1 MSDPHERSD
10 LSPRPQSPSSAA
22 AHAESSK
29 QREGAPTDGA
39 LSLEDAEL
47 LELSRDLRRLASHLV
62 SDPAGADDVVQEA
75 WLAAL
80 GRPPGEVRTLAE
92 WMRTV
97 VRRIAQRRVRRERR
111 RADVEALVAVRDEA
125 GFDAELDER
134 LATHKLLRDAVAEV
148 SEPSRAVLVAHYFDG
163 RTLESVAALLRRP
176 LETVRTQRRRGLA
189 ELRAVL
195 DRRHKGDR
203 SAWAGVLRLVSGPAG
218 SAASSALRRLAL
230 GTAATLLVAS
240 TIYFAF
246 LRPGEPSKATPPPAL
261 AAAQPSMPVTTV
273 GPDVGADAQ
282 IREPL
287 APPVQ
292 PAETATSEAAATS
305 VPPRRLAVRVVAADG
320 LPVPDALVSITASLD
335 LPDLP
340 AQNTDR
346 HGVTTIEIAA
356 DQLMRAPIFP
366 PPAGG
371 VALRAR
377 ADGHA
382 YSRTYYV
389 PIPEDGGSFELVLGG
404 PEQVVDL
411 RVLDE
416 EGRPVAGARVE
427 VDKRRRGLG
436 RGDDGVVSTESAVG
450 AITDEEGRARLA
462 NLELGEHEL
471 DVRAAGFV
479 LRTTRIATAEPHA
492 SIDVRLERGATLVG
506 DVRRA
511 DGSAVAGAT
520 VFAPQPEFHRE
531 APPGT
536 LTDAHGRFRLAGL
549 PPGSTRIFARGPE
562 PADGRANSIIELAQD
577 GETSASLRL
586 LAEPQL
592 GIRVQD
598 VGSGIVAGII
608 VLLDSRPDAGPAWR
622 TIALIDA
629 SGACSIDAFPSEVLD
644 CTVLRGSDGFVYKK
658 LAIDA
663 RRPQEFLVQ
672 LDVGTVAAL
681 GSLRGFVFDARGAPL
696 TTAYVR
702 EIRDDVILAGG
713 WLVDATTGGYEST
726 LVAAGLARWIVVA
739 REGVAEL
746 GLAPVEQGSAI
757 DLGTVYAQ
765 APGLVRIAW
774 ASAPSPD
781 AHLELRHRTL
791 TKTGVV
797 EGRVHELPAGL
808 REFEL
813 LPYDYILRVLDASGS
828 PRADIPFRV
837 ESKVAVDVVLP

>member
-10 LSPRPQSPSSAA
+10 VSPRPQSPSSTAA
-22 AHAESSK
+22 RAESSK

-39 LSLEDAEL
+39 LSLEDTEL

-80 GRPPGEVRTLAE
+80 GRPLGEVRTLAE

-97 VRRIAQRRVRRERR
+97 VRRIAQRRVRRDRR

-134 LATHKLLRDAVAEV
+134 LATHKLLRDAVGEV
-148 SEPSRAVLVAHYFDG
+148 SQPSRAVLVAHYFDG

-189 ELRAVL
+189 ELRVVL

-203 SAWAGVLRLVSGPAG
+203 STWVGVLRLVSAPAG
-218 SAASSALRRLAL
+218 SIASSALRRLAL

-246 LRPGEPSKATPPPAL
+246 LRPGDPPRAIPPPAL
-261 AAAQPSMPVTTV
+261 AAAQPSMPTTTV
-273 GPDVGADAQ
+273 EPDVGAHVQA
-282 IREPL
+282 REPL
-287 APPVQ
+287 APPAESATTEAE
-292 PAETATSEAAATS
+292 PAG

-320 LPVPDALVSITASLD
+320 LPVPDALVSTTASLD

-340 AQNTDR
+340 AQNTDG
-346 HGVTTIEIAA
+346 HGITTIEIAA
-356 DQLMRAPIFP
+356 DRLMRAPIFP
-366 PPAGG
+366 PPVGG
-371 VALRAR
+371 VAIRAR

-404 PEQVVDL
+404 PEQIVDL
-411 RVLDE
+411 RVVDE
-416 EGRPVAGARVE
+416 EGQPVAGARVE
-427 VDKRRRGLG
+427 VDKRRRGVG
-436 RGDDGVVSTESAVG
+436 RGDDGVLSTESAVG

-462 NLELGEHEL
+462 NLERGEHEL

-479 LRTTRIATAEPHA
+479 LRTTRISTVDPHA
-492 SIDVRLERGATLVG
+492 RIDVRLERGATLVG

-511 DGSAVAGAT
+511 DGSAVVGAT

-531 APPGT
+531 APPGA
-536 LTDAHGRFRLAGL
+536 LTDADGRFRLSGL

-562 PADGRANSIIELAQD
+562 SADGRANSIIELAEE
-577 GETSASLRL
+577 GETFSALRL
-586 LAEPQL
+586 LAEPPL

-598 VGSGIVAGII
+598 VGSGTVAGII
-608 VLLDSRPDAGPAWR
+608 VLLDSRPDSGPPWR

-644 CTVLRGSDGFVYKK
+644 CTVLRGSDGHVYRK

-681 GSLRGFVFDARGAPL
+681 GSLRGFVFDARGVPL

-702 EIRDDVILAGG
+702 EIRDDEVLAGG
-713 WLVDATTGGYEST
+713 WLVDATTGAYEST

-746 GLAPVEQGSAI
+746 GFAPVAQGTAI
-757 DLGTVYAQ
+757 DLGTINAQ
-765 APGLVRIAW
+765 APGLVRITW

-781 AHLELRHRTL
+781 TRLELRHRTP
-791 TKTGVV
+791 TKTGVA
-797 EGRVHELPAGL
+797 EGRVHELPAEL

-813 LPYDYILRVLDASGS
+813 LPYDYVLRILDASGS
-828 PRADIPFRV
+828 PRADVPFRV
-837 ESKVAVDVVLP
+837 ESKVAVDVVLQ